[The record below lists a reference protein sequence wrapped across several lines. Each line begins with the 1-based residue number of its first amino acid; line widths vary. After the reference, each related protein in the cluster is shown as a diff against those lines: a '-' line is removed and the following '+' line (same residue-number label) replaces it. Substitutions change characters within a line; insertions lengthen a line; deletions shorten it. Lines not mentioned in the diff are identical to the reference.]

1 MAKLNRQIKKYNIII
16 SKLIE
21 IILKLKQEHQVKL
34 LKYAEELLIEDK
46 RSSVRKA
53 CEIPINFASQNQI
66 FTDQIKDISKSGL
79 FIETTKPL
87 FIGERVIMSFNMN
100 GYDRPFKIR
109 GEIVHANRSG
119 VGVEYREISPYLVD
133 MIGAL
138 VDRIQD

>member
-1 MAKLNRQIKKYNIII
+1 MAKLNKQIKKYNIII

-21 IILKLKQEHQVKL
+21 IILKLKQEQQLKL

-87 FIGERVIMSFNMN
+87 FVGERVIMSFNMN

-109 GEIVHANRSG
+109 GEIVHANRLG
-119 VGVEYREISPYLVD
+119 VGVEYRDISPYIAD

-138 VDRIQD
+138 VDRI

>member
-1 MAKLNRQIKKYNIII
+1 MAKFNRQIKKYNIII

-46 RSSVRKA
+46 RSSIRKA

-66 FTDQIKDISKSGL
+66 FTDHIKDISKSGL

-87 FIGERVIMSFNMN
+87 FVGERVIMSFNMN

-109 GEIVHANRSG
+109 GEIVHTNRLG
-119 VGVEYREISPYLVD
+119 VGVEYREISPYIAD

-138 VDRIQD
+138 VDRIQN

>member
-1 MAKLNRQIKKYNIII
+1 MAKLNRQIKKYNIVV

-21 IILKLKQEHQVKL
+21 IILKLKQEHRVKL

-53 CEIPINFASQNQI
+53 CAIPINCASQNQI
-66 FTDQIKDISKSGL
+66 FSDQIKDISKSGL

-87 FIGERVIMSFNMN
+87 FVGERVIMSFNIN

-109 GEIVHANRSG
+109 GEIVHANRTG
-119 VGVEYREISPYLVD
+119 AGVEYREISPYIAD

-138 VDRIQD
+138 VDRMQD